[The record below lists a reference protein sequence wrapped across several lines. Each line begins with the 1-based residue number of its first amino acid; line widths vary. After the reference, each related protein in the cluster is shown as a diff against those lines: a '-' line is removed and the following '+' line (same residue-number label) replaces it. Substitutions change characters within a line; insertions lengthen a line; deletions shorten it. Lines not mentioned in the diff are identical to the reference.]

1 MKYNSS
7 APVKLL
13 YGEDCTRRAKA
24 AGCICG

>member
-13 YGEDCTRRAKA
+13 YGEDGTRKAKA
-24 AGCICG
+24 AGCFCG